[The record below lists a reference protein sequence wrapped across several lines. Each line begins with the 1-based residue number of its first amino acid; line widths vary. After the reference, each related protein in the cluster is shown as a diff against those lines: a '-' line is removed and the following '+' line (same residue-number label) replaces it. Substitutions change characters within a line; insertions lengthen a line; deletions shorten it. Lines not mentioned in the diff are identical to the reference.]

1 MNWLILIIISYL
13 IIRQTHGRKATK
25 EAKKETK
32 TKKITWERFD
42 REGWAFDCDS
52 GEIRAKMDISE
63 FYPNEEIEIIGE
75 KNLTV
80 HKTKDFKIGTS
91 QLQKKNPTDM
101 AMIVQNLLTEGLVYM
116 EAIAGVGGRGKILVL
131 RKSKVYLIKC
141 MGIKGEKVDQVRG
154 KCKKCY
160 TEEPIRHKGKT
171 KFINKVTKIIQ
182 DDSEQVEC
190 NSTQSLFQYLREA
203 VNDQKLIEF
212 SNKEVTFSLWKDK
225 RFSRDIAKLLNKESA
240 LNLIRIEEGVIHGD
254 MSGQIIIT
262 QIQLFL
268 RMNAAKIAI
277 AWGVLEVAGILGIIT
292 AGRIFKVTWWK
303 IATILSTIAKIC
315 NETRNS
321 CLQVKLDDRAQE
333 LKKLQWNEIQILGN
347 DEVGSKK
354 ETYREHMHKHLNQIY
369 ICLDDMIPMLKEYER
384 INQWESLKNKINMK
398 AIKMNYEIVG
408 GVERQMNIIAR
419 RNLGIVNE
427 TEKKEEEKDSEV

>member
-1 MNWLILIIISYL
+1 MT
-13 IIRQTHGRKATK
+13 R
-25 EAKKETK
+25 
-32 TKKITWERFD
+32 
-42 REGWAFDCDS
+42 
-52 GEIRAKMDISE
+52 
-63 FYPNEEIEIIGE
+63 
-75 KNLTV
+75 
-80 HKTKDFKIGTS
+80 
-91 QLQKKNPTDM
+91 
-101 AMIVQNLLTEGLVYM
+101 
-116 EAIAGVGGRGKILVL
+116 
-131 RKSKVYLIKC
+131 
-141 MGIKGEKVDQVRG
+141 
-154 KCKKCY
+154 
-160 TEEPIRHKGKT
+160 
-171 KFINKVTKIIQ
+171 IIQ

-240 LNLIRIEEGVIHGD
+240 LNLIRIKEGVIHGD
-254 MSGQIIIT
+254 MGGQIIIT

-277 AWGVLEVAGILGIIT
+277 AWGVLEVAGILGIII